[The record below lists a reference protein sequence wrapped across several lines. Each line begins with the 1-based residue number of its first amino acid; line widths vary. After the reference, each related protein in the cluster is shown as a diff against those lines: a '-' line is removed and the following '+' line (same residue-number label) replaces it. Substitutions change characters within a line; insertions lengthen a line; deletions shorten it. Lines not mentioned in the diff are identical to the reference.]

1 MVIKSFEEIESWKSA
16 RELTKEIYSI
26 TRTENFSKDWGLK
39 DQIRRASISIMAN
52 TAEGYDSGSDKSF
65 INFLNY
71 AYRSASEVQ
80 SLLYIALDQ
89 KYILE
94 RKFDELFSEC
104 NKIKNL
110 IGGLIKYI
118 SKKSTKNYGQ
128 RTKHT

>member
-89 KYILE
+89 KYMPK

-110 IGGLIKYI
+110 IGGLIKYL
-118 SKKSTKNYGQ
+118 SKKSTKN
-128 RTKHT
+128 H

>member
-80 SLLYIALDQ
+80 SPLYIALDQ
-89 KYILE
+89 KYIPE

-110 IGGLIKYI
+110 IGGLIKYL
-118 SKKSTKNYGQ
+118 SKKSTKNHGQ

>member
-1 MVIKSFEEIESWKSA
+1 MIIKSFEEIESWKSA

-80 SLLYIALDQ
+80 SLLYVALDQ
-89 KYILE
+89 KYILK
-94 RKFDELFSEC
+94 RKFDQLFAEC
-104 NKIKNL
+104 HKIKSL
-110 IGGLIKYI
+110 IGGLIKYL
-118 SKKSTKNYGQ
+118 SKKSTKN
-128 RTKHT
+128 H